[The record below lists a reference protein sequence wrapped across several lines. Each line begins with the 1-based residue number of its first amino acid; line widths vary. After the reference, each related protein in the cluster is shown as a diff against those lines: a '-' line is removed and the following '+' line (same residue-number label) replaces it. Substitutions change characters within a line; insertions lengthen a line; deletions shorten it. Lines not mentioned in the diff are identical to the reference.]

1 MSFIILI
8 KQQECKMNIYIGL
21 GSFVAILVLIW
32 YVYKDDYIDFF
43 KF

>member
-1 MSFIILI
+1 
-8 KQQECKMNIYIGL
+8 MNIYIGL
-21 GSFVAILVLIW
+21 GSFVAILGLIW

>member
-1 MSFIILI
+1 MEVIV
-8 KQQECKMNIYIGL
+8 GL
-21 GSFVAILVLIW
+21 GSFVAILILIW

>member
-1 MSFIILI
+1 
-8 KQQECKMNIYIGL
+8 MNLYIGL
-21 GSFVAILVLIW
+21 GSFVAILILIW